1 MGARGSEAAG
11 RYKDRML
18 DQATAVRSAGSSLG
32 QNAVDGASGK
42 QGAMGTAGADGGN
55 AYGGSLKNTG
65 GAATAAAADIAT
77 RAVRALVAAV
87 SGMTGAGKQGG
98 SGYSG
103 GVSGSSG
110 SASAAG
116 RALGAAAAAGA
127 QAVSLVQAGIN
138 AAQGFIRGL
147 QGAVSGAVSAAKSMA
162 SSAAAA
168 VKKTLK
174 IKSPS
179 RVMREFGGY
188 TGQGFALGILD
199 QVGSVEKAMQRI
211 ADAVS
216 GTEFDTPFVD
226 LDPTVRTGRGAVRS
240 ALAAD
245 SEGATARALEV
256 NFNAPVGGDPYEIA
270 RSIERRTNDAL
281 ALEGLDL

>member
-1 MGARGSEAAG
+1 
-11 RYKDRML
+11 
-18 DQATAVRSAGSSLG
+18 
-32 QNAVDGASGK
+32 K
-42 QGAMGTAGADGGN
+42 QSAMGTAGADGGN

-87 SGMTGAGKQGG
+87 SGMTGAGRQGG

-103 GVSGSSG
+103 GVSSSAG

-116 RALGAAAAAGA
+116 RPLGAAAAAGGP
-127 QAVSLVQAGIN
+127 AVSRVQAGST
-138 AAQGFIRGL
+138 AAPGFIRGL
-147 QGAVSGAVSAAKSMA
+147 QGAVSGAASAAKSMA

-174 IKSPS
+174 SKSPS

-211 ADAVS
+211 ADAGP
-216 GTEFDTPFVD
+216 GTEVD
-226 LDPTVRTGRGAVRS
+226 PPLRALDPTGRAGRGA
-240 ALAAD
+240 
-245 SEGATARALEV
+245 
-256 NFNAPVGGDPYEIA
+256 P
-270 RSIERRTNDAL
+270 
-281 ALEGLDL
+281 